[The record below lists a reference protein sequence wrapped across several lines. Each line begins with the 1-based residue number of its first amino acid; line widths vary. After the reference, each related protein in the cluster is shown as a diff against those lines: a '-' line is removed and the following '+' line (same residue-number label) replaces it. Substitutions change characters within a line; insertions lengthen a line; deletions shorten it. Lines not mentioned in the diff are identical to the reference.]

1 VPFHADWH
9 PKDID
14 AAPPHPTLNAGHSPL
29 VGVRDKVRLE
39 RIGTTGH
46 AILGASSRYRDT
58 KKAAGTVAEN
68 ANWRLS
74 GLTTAHIADA
84 CLLTGSPFVVAPF
97 SMAPLSEGMAA
108 HGPVRPVRH
117 YGSVDVFLEA
127 IDVSS
132 RGEVLVIDNGGR
144 TDEGCIGDLVALEV
158 RAAGLVG
165 IVVWG
170 LHRDTSQL
178 IEVGLPVFS
187 LGATPVGPR
196 RLDRREGEAFSS
208 ARIGDST
215 VCDDHWAIA
224 DSDGVIFVN
233 GADLGS
239 LLETAEQIRSVEQ
252 RQADGVRQG
261 RTLREQLLFN
271 EYREKAS
278 ADPEFTLRQH
288 LSEIGGAI
296 ET

>member
-1 VPFHADWH
+1 MTD
-9 PKDID
+9 
-14 AAPPHPTLNAGHSPL
+14 NAH
-29 VGVRDKVRLE
+29 
-39 RIGTTGH
+39 
-46 AILGASSRYRDT
+46 
-58 KKAAGTVAEN
+58 
-68 ANWRLS
+68 WRLS

-84 CLLTGSPFVVAPF
+84 CLLIGSPLVVAP
-97 SMAPLSEGMAA
+97 SSIAPLREGMAA

-132 RGEVLVIDNGGR
+132 PGEVLVIDNRGR
-144 TDEGCIGDLVALEV
+144 TDEACIGDLVALETKE
-158 RAAGLVG
+158 AGLEG

-178 IEVGLPVFS
+178 VEVGLPVFS
-187 LGATPVGPR
+187 LGATPIGPR
-196 RLDRREGEAFSS
+196 RLDTREDEAFSV
-208 ARIGDST
+208 ARIGDSI
-215 VCDDHWAIA
+215 VCEDDWVIA

-239 LLETAEQIRSVEQ
+239 LLDTAEQIRTVEQ

-261 RTLREQLLFN
+261 RTVREQLLFD
-271 EYREKAS
+271 EYRKKAS
-278 ADPEFTLRQH
+278 EDPEFTLRQH
-288 LSEIGGAI
+288 LSAIGGAI